1 MEVHSMNKTVIAP
14 LVTLLALLIKSAF
27 HIELSNEL
35 QDGLVTGLLAVYTAY
50 GVWKNHKKE
59 GAK

>member
-1 MEVHSMNKTVIAP
+1 MNKTVIAP